1 MNDEAEPANL
11 PVCRTLALRR
21 EGPVLRIL
29 LNRPTARNALSDA
42 MVADLGSLAAALE
55 ADRTIRVVVLRGA
68 GGTFCAGGDLS
79 GFVES
84 RDRDPAALAANN
96 RVFGR
101 LLERLDAL
109 PQLLIGVVEGAAFGG
124 GIGLVCVTDIT
135 LCEAG
140 ALGFDDVAR
149 ILRRLDAGF
158 EHTETRVR
166 RGGGQCGDRR
176 RGGCVGRPSC
186 LTVRVEGVGL
196 LVDRLNRGG
205 ADSTVRSQRPVEG
218 RLATETEGLS
228 RRSELADLAGRGVD
242 QDDMVAF
249 LGLSRASAQI
259 GGIGQAPAARRSDQL
274 VPQGSR
280 LRYVQCPQGPL
291 LNSQQA
297 NVCAGL

>member
-124 GIGLVCVTDIT
+124 GIGLVCITDIT

-140 ALGFDDVAR
+140 ARFAMSETGLGVVPAQIAPFVAAR
-149 ILRRLDAGF
+149 VGRSQARRLALLGERLDGDGAAAIGLIHHVVAG
-158 EHTETRVR
+158 TEA
-166 RGGGQCGDRR
+166 
-176 RGGCVGRPSC
+176 
-186 LTVRVEGVGL
+186 LEM
-196 LVDRLNRGG
+196 RLEILIGT
-205 ADSTVRSQRPVEG
+205 A
-218 RLATETEGLS
+218 
-228 RRSELADLAGRGVD
+228 
-242 QDDMVAF
+242 
-249 LGLSRASAQI
+249 LSRAPEAVATTKALIARIDDEPLGSVLDYAAGLFAAAI
-259 GGIGQAPAARRSDQL
+259 AGAEGREGVTAFLEKRAPAWAESAR
-274 VPQGSR
+274 
-280 LRYVQCPQGPL
+280 
-291 LNSQQA
+291 
-297 NVCAGL
+297 